1 MLFIA
6 VVCLIVGLINTFFPE
21 MSWKMRR
28 GWRLKDT
35 GPTIAALILSRV
47 VGAAMIVVSVVL
59 IVRMIIRG

>member
-1 MLFIA
+1 MFDRWPYQYVFSRDEL
-6 VVCLIVGLINTFFPE
+6 E
-21 MSWKMRR
+21 MRR